1 MPTPSAPPAME
12 KVLLIPTNQMPAWL
26 LKFSG
31 WRAPSQWTP
40 NARGARDESPPT
52 QIQSRH
58 QNL

>member
-12 KVLLIPTNQMPAWL
+12 KVFLIPANQMPAWL

-31 WRAPSQWTP
+31 RRGPSQWTP
-40 NARGARDESPPT
+40 NACGTRDESPPT

>member
-12 KVLLIPTNQMPAWL
+12 KAFLIPANRMPVWL

-31 WRAPSQWTP
+31 RRAPSQWAP
-40 NARGARDESPPT
+40 NARGTRDESPPT